1 MKRNLHDTD
10 RKRSG
15 FTLIELLVVIAIIS
29 ILATMLFPVFA
40 KGKEAAK
47 RSQCASNLRNLHSAV
62 LMYAQDH
69 NESMPF
75 EIKMEHSTPAFGSH
89 TVLMDYVKST
99 DVFRC
104 PSDNGDMRSGVP
116 VFERFGR
123 SYKMEGRCFSNP
135 WDDKMQQPIIRKL
148 SHLDNGIDTK
158 KMMEGKYE
166 ENQQHL
172 TQLQLMRDL
181 FFPWDKG
188 KEMKKEGLVQKPW
201 HKEGANV
208 IFLDGHIR
216 FVKTKAEWEIVRG
229 KEGG

>member
-1 MKRNLHDTD
+1 MERTRL
-10 RKRSG
+10 RSAQKQMG
-15 FTLIELLVVIAIIS
+15 FTLVELLVVIAIIS

-40 KGKEAAK
+40 KGREAAK

-75 EIKMEHSTPAFGSH
+75 EIKLENSTPAFGSH
-89 TVLMDYVKST
+89 TVLMGYVKSP

-104 PSDNGDMRSGVP
+104 PSDSGDLRSGVP

-135 WDDKMQQPIIRKL
+135 WDDKLGSPVIRKL
-148 SHLDNGIDTK
+148 SHLDNGVDTK

-166 ENQQHL
+166 ENEQHL
-172 TQLQLMRDL
+172 AQLQLMRDL

-188 KEMKKEGLVQKPW
+188 KEMKKEGLFQNPW

-216 FVKTKAEWEIVRG
+216 FVKTKAEWEMVRG
-229 KEGG
+229 KEGE